1 MQKIEKLIENSA
13 TPKVSII
20 VLAYNHEYCI
30 QRCLE
35 SILMQQTQ
43 YQVELI
49 IHDDASTDKTR
60 EIIDKIIKT
69 KSKNIKKIYS
79 KQNRFSQGIRLTAE
93 VFQKYVRGEFFT
105 IVDGDDYWEGN
116 YFRVEKMV
124 KELISDKNSSFC
136 FSDVQKFYN
145 GQDKNYSPHLPER
158 NKRDFSTHDLKILN
172 YAYIHLGASFFRNLS
187 VKFPDEFFLQRNG
200 DTWFPMLWGEYGYGK
215 YVQNC
220 GFLAYRINEKGMWG
234 SQNEQEKEITRLIFA
249 CQMTSYLLKKGNIDA
264 AINQAPRFNPIMLAY
279 QRSIKSA

>member
-30 QRCLE
+30 ERCLQ

-69 KSKNIKKIYS
+69 KSKNINKIYS
-79 KQNRFSQGIRLTAE
+79 KQNKFSLGIRLTAE
-93 VFQKYVRGEFFT
+93 LFQNNVRGEFFVMEM
-105 IVDGDDYWEGN
+105 IIGEIIFVK
-116 YFRVEKMV
+116 KMV

-200 DTWFPMLWGEYGYGK
+200 DTWFPMLWGEFGYGK

-234 SQNEQEKEITRLIFA
+234 SQNEQQKEITRLVFA
-249 CQMTSYLLKKGNIDA
+249 CQMTSYLLKKGHLDA

-279 QRSIKSA
+279 QRSTKSA